1 MESLKVL
8 CIGNSFSQDTTAYL
22 PEIALDLGRKPV
34 IGNLY
39 IGGCPIA
46 KHYENIKQDLPAY
59 RFDRNDG
66 TGWQRTP
73 DTRIQDAIAAE
84 DWDWICIQHGSSH
97 GGYYTEDASYQ
108 DLPALVQAIQAQSR
122 AKIAFNLTWVGD
134 PEKDRPEMILFQR
147 DPLRYFQA
155 ICAITQRLV
164 APVPGIALVSPTGT
178 AVQNACSLG
187 LGDRMCRDGFHL
199 SMDVGRYLAGLAFY
213 RALTGQPVKG
223 IRWMPEG
230 VTEQDLPNILQ
241 AIDQA
246 FQTPYYENRPDA

>member
-1 MESLKVL
+1 MEELKVL
-8 CIGNSFSQDTTAYL
+8 CIGNSFSQDTVTYL
-22 PEIALDLGRKPV
+22 AEVALDLGCRPV

-46 KHYENIKQDLPAY
+46 KHYENIANDLPVY

-66 TGWQRTP
+66 TGWQQTP
-73 DTRIQDAIAAE
+73 ETKLSQAIASE

-134 PEKDRPEMILFQR
+134 PEKDRPEMIRFQR
-147 DPLRYFQA
+147 DQLRYFQA

-164 APVPGIALVSPTGT
+164 APIPGIALISPTGT
-178 AVQNACSLG
+178 AVQNARALG
-187 LGDRMCRDGFHL
+187 FNHRMCRDGFHL
-199 SMDVGRYLAGLAFY
+199 SWDLGRYLAALTFY
-213 RALTGQPVKG
+213 RALTGEAIDG

-230 VTEQDLPNILQ
+230 VTQEDLPGIFQ

-246 FQTPYYENRPDA
+246 FQTPYY